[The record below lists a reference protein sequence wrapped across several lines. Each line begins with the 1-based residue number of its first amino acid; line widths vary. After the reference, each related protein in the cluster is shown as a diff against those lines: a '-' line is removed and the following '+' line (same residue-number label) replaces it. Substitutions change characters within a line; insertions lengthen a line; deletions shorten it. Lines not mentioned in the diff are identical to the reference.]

1 MRSLILPMICLSL
14 SGCDL
19 TKATGSTR
27 SSSSSATASSALSIT
42 EIYPASGDRSSLPT
56 ELTIV
61 FSKASLVAGSISGSV
76 ALAATYSLTCG
87 SDAYDVSKA
96 AYSSG
101 SNVVTLTLPVLPN
114 LASGVTCYV
123 NVSSEVRDTDG
134 NYVSGARSVAYTLLA
149 SSVWSPASSATNSS
163 YSGGTGGSA
172 FADTGSGNSVLSGIY
187 LYTGASVNGIRGIWR
202 NNFSYGAS
210 KSYGSAHGTASG
222 TVTELE
228 CPAGMR
234 LTGLRGTYSTYLYSV
249 GIVCQNLEG
258 TQTYASERVG
268 ATSSGYAFDINC
280 GSGLFATNLLGRS
293 GSYVDQVQLGCR

>member
-1 MRSLILPMICLSL
+1 M
-14 SGCDL
+14 
-19 TKATGSTR
+19 
-27 SSSSSATASSALSIT
+27 SSSALTIL
-42 EIYPASGDRSSLPT
+42 EMYPASGDRSSIPT
-56 ELTIV
+56 EITVV
-61 FSKASLVAGSISGSV
+61 FNKATLVAGSVSGSV
-76 ALAATYSLTCG
+76 ALAASYSLTCG
-87 SDAYDVSKA
+87 SDVYDVSKA
-96 AYSSG
+96 TYGSG

-114 LASGVTCYV
+114 LANGVTCYV
-123 NVSSEVRDTDG
+123 TASSEIRDADG
-134 NYVSGARSVAYTLLA
+134 NYLSGVRSVAYTLAA

-172 FADTGSGNSVLSGIY
+172 FADTGSGNSILSGVY
-187 LYTGASVNGIRGIWR
+187 LYTGTTVNGVRGIWR

-210 KSYGSAHGTASG
+210 KSYGSTHGTASG

-234 LTGLRGTYSTYLYSV
+234 LTGLKGTYSTYLYSV

-258 TQTYASERVG
+258 TQTYTSDQVG
-268 ATSSGYAFDINC
+268 ATGSGYTFGINC